1 MKKVAFSDMI
11 KGNRCFVIAEAG
23 INHNGSFDE
32 ARRLIDSASKT
43 GVDAI
48 KFQTYITEQRTH
60 TGSPIF
66 DILKKCELPFE
77 DFEKLKKHAE
87 DQNMIFLSTPFDE
100 SSAAFLQQIEVLAYK
115 LASFDVVNIPF
126 LKSIAQKGIP
136 TILSTG
142 MASEDEVQ
150 NAVNIFKEEQADLA
164 LLHCVSSY
172 PLNPRYANLGA
183 ISNLKKKFD
192 VPVGYSDHTN
202 GIEVPLYS
210 VAAGSII
217 VEKHYMIDEHSDCC
231 DAPVSITEAQTKL
244 LVKKIRE
251 LKLIVGSGKL
261 GMTEPQKGAEIFRRH
276 GQ

>member
-1 MKKVAFSDMI
+1 MRKAAFSDML
-11 KGNRCFVIAEAG
+11 KENRCFVIAEAG

-100 SSAAFLQQIEVLAYK
+100 SSAAFLQQLEVLAYK

-136 TILSTG
+136 TILSIG

-172 PLNPRYANLGA
+172 PLNPRAY
-183 ISNLKKKFD
+183 
-192 VPVGYSDHTN
+192 
-202 GIEVPLYS
+202 
-210 VAAGSII
+210 
-217 VEKHYMIDEHSDCC
+217 CW
-231 DAPVSITEAQTKL
+231 
-244 LVKKIRE
+244 
-251 LKLIVGSGKL
+251 
-261 GMTEPQKGAEIFRRH
+261 
-276 GQ
+276 